1 MAPFQYATSFA
12 GDTNEVG
19 LINNDIAKFSNS
31 RGYGVGLSCEET
43 LDEELNSEDPVTLF
57 ACITVGGVPPKCE
70 KPADQVSLTFLSGSD
85 TVFVK
90 DACDSRLKKYIVS
103 QEFDG
108 VRTLVSEQKA
118 YQREH
123 QVFRGT
129 NVDDSP
135 DLKLN
140 SNEKTLA
147 FAGYT
152 TMISG
157 YTPYYHNYR
166 LELKCSEV

>member
-1 MAPFQYATSFA
+1 MRS
-12 GDTNEVG
+12 DTNEVG

-103 QEFDG
+103 QSLMAC
-108 VRTLVSEQKA
+108 VRLSLSKKPI
-118 YQREH
+118 RESTKYS
-123 QVFRGT
+123 GA
-129 NVDDSP
+129 P
-135 DLKLN
+135 ML
-140 SNEKTLA
+140 
-147 FAGYT
+147 
-152 TMISG
+152 MIRQ
-157 YTPYYHNYR
+157 T
-166 LELKCSEV
+166 